1 MKQQHFRNE
10 KEYYEFLD
18 YINKECEAGKIS
30 TDEKDLMVQM
40 ATNEE
45 STRRRTERNALNVL
59 INNESINEGEEGY
72 YTLMVYNALNEKYY
86 NCEYNLYDLKKAKRF
101 GFDPCLTSLVENN
114 SQKELDS
121 VCKLIFEDIKNNA
134 LDLRNVP
141 GEELYK
147 KYIERV
153 WLYDARNFKY
163 KQV

>member
-1 MKQQHFRNE
+1 MKKTLEHNKFKSE
-10 KEYYEFLD
+10 KDYYEFLD

-45 STRRRTERNALNVL
+45 SVRRRTERNALNIL
-59 INNESINEGEEGY
+59 INKEPIKEGDEGY
-72 YTLMVYNALNEKYY
+72 YTQMIYDILNEKYY
-86 NCEYNLYDLKKAKRF
+86 NCEYNLYDLKKAKTC
-101 GFDPCLTSLVENN
+101 GFNPCLTILVENN
-114 SQKELDS
+114 TQKELDS
-121 VCKLIFEDIKNNA
+121 VCKLIIDDIKNNA

-153 WLYDARNFKY
+153 
-163 KQV
+163 